1 MVFSPL
7 VVTLLVMGCIFT
19 ITMALRSIQQ
29 RSQISTVGA
38 AVARVNQPAPDM
50 RQMKLRQPFSER
62 VLKPM
67 LRQLY
72 SLGRYLTPSTSI
84 TKLQEK
90 LIVAGMPGGMTV
102 TDFLGLRFLAA
113 ATLSGIF
120 FAMTI
125 TQGSSGKSLMFAGG
139 AFLIGLYLPNMW
151 LNSKAQAR
159 QKAIARTLPDS
170 LDMMSICV
178 DAGLGFEAA
187 LQKVAFQSDSEL
199 ALEMR
204 RVISEIRV
212 GVSRADALRHLA
224 ERTQV
229 PDVASFVAVL
239 VQADRLGIAIRNV
252 LNTQSVQM
260 RILRRQ
266 RAEEE
271 AGKAPIKM
279 LIPLALFIF
288 PAMFAVILGPAV
300 PRILNSFK

>member
-1 MVFSPL
+1 MGFSP
-7 VVTLLVMGCIFT
+7 VGVTLLVMGCIFMV
-19 ITMALRSIQQ
+19 TMALRSIQQ
-29 RSQISTVGA
+29 RSQISAVGA
-38 AVARVNQPAPDM
+38 SLTRTNNVAPDA
-50 RQMKLRQPFSER
+50 RQMKLRQPFRER
-62 VLKPM
+62 VLKPTF
-67 LRQLY
+67 RQLY
-72 SLGRYLTPSTSI
+72 TLGRYLTPSTSI

-90 LIVAGMPGGMTV
+90 LIIAGMPGGMTV

-113 ATLSGIF
+113 ATLSGVL
-120 FAMTI
+120 FATMI
-125 TQGSSGKSLMFAGG
+125 SQGSSKALLYAGG
-139 AFLIGLYLPNMW
+139 GFLMGLYLPNMW
-151 LNSKAQAR
+151 LNSKAKAR
-159 QKAIARTLPDS
+159 QKAISRALPDT

-187 LQKVAFQSDSEL
+187 LQKVAFQSEGEL

-212 GVSRADALRHLA
+212 GVSRGDALRHLA

-229 PDVASFVAVL
+229 QDVASFVAVL
-239 VQADRLGIAIRNV
+239 IQADRLGIAIRNV

-260 RILRRQ
+260 RIVRRQ

-288 PAMFAVILGPAV
+288 PAMFAVILGPAI
-300 PRILNSFK
+300 PRVISAFK

>member
-1 MVFSPL
+1 MNSSL
-7 VVTLLVMGCIFT
+7 LLITLLVMGMIFA
-19 ITMALRSIQQ
+19 IIMALRHQ
-29 RSQISTVGA
+29 RRAQISTVGA
-38 AVARVNQPAPDM
+38 SMARSMQNTPTM
-50 RQMKLRQPFSER
+50 REMTLRQPFSER

-72 SLGRYLTPSTSI
+72 SLGRYFTPSASI
-84 TKLQEK
+84 SKLQEK

-113 ATLSGIF
+113 AVLGGVL
-120 FAMTI
+120 FALMVS
-125 TQGSSGKSLMFAGG
+125 QGNTAKTFMYTGG
-139 AFLIGLYLPNMW
+139 AFLFGLYLPNLW

-159 QKAIARTLPDS
+159 QKAIARALPDT

-187 LQKVAFQSDSEL
+187 LQKVAFQSEGEL
-199 ALEMR
+199 AMEMR

-229 PDVASFVAVL
+229 HDVASFVAVL
-239 VQADRLGIAIRNV
+239 VQADRLGIAIRSV
-252 LNTQSVQM
+252 LSTQSVQM
-260 RILRRQ
+260 RVVRRQ

-279 LIPLALFIF
+279 LIPLGLFIF
-288 PAMFAVILGPAV
+288 PAMFAILLGPAI
-300 PRILNSFK
+300 PRIMSAFR

>member
-1 MVFSPL
+1 MSPSL
-7 VVTLLVMGCIFT
+7 LLITLLVMGMIFA
-19 ITMALRSIQQ
+19 IVMALRYQ
-29 RSQISTVGA
+29 RREQISTVGA
-38 AVARVNQPAPDM
+38 SMTRTVQSAPDI
-50 RQMKLRQPFSER
+50 RQMTLRQPFSER
-62 VLKPM
+62 VLKPL

-72 SLGRYLTPSTSI
+72 GLGRYFTPSASI

-102 TDFLGLRFLAA
+102 TDFLGLRFLSAA
-113 ATLSGIF
+113 VMGGIF
-120 FAMTI
+120 FALMVS
-125 TQGSSGKSLMFAGG
+125 QGSTSKTLMYTLG
-139 AFLIGLYLPNMW
+139 AFLFGLYLPNLW

-159 QKAIARTLPDS
+159 QKAIARALPDT

-187 LQKVAFQSDSEL
+187 LQKVAFQSEGEL
-199 ALEMR
+199 AMEMR

-229 PDVASFVAVL
+229 QDVASFVAVL

-260 RILRRQ
+260 RVVRRQ

-288 PAMFAVILGPAV
+288 PAMFAILLGPAI
-300 PRILNSFK
+300 PRIMSAF

>member
-1 MVFSPL
+1 MISPL
-7 VVTLLVMGCIFT
+7 AVTLLVMGCIFMVV
-19 ITMALRSIQQ
+19 MALRTWQQ
-29 RSQISTVGA
+29 RTQISTVGA
-38 AVARVNQPAPDM
+38 SMARTAAPDI
-50 RQMKLRQPFSER
+50 RQMKLRQPFTER
-62 VLKPM
+62 VLKPV

-72 SLGRYLTPSTSI
+72 GLGRYLTPSTSI
-84 TKLQEK
+84 GKLQER
-90 LIVAGMPGGMTV
+90 LIIAGMPGGMTV

-113 ATLSGIF
+113 ATLGGLF
-120 FAMTI
+120 FAMMI
-125 TQGSSGKSLMFAGG
+125 SRQPAGKALLFTAI
-139 AFLIGLYLPNMW
+139 AFILGLFIPNMW
-151 LNSKAQAR
+151 LSSKAKAR
-159 QKAIARTLPDS
+159 QKAVARALPDT

-187 LQKVAFQSDSEL
+187 LQKVAFQSDGEL
-199 ALEMR
+199 AMEMR

-212 GVSRADALRHLA
+212 GVARADALRHLA

-279 LIPLALFIF
+279 LIPLAVFIF
-288 PAMFAVILGPAV
+288 PAMFAVLLGPAI
-300 PRILNSFK
+300 PRILASF

>member
-1 MVFSPL
+1 
-7 VVTLLVMGCIFT
+7 MGCTVMVI
-19 ITMALRSIQQ
+19 MALRTIQQ

-38 AVARVNQPAPDM
+38 AMSRNNANGIDM

-72 SLGRYLTPSTSI
+72 GFGRYLTPSNSI
-84 TKLQEK
+84 AQLQEK
-90 LIVAGMPGGMTV
+90 LIIAGMPGGMTV

-113 ATLSGIF
+113 ATLGGVV
-120 FAMTI
+120 FALTI
-125 TQGSSGKSLMFAGG
+125 TQESSSKWLLYTAATFI
-139 AFLIGLYLPNMW
+139 LGLYVPNYW
-151 LNSKAQAR
+151 LNNKAKAR
-159 QKAIARTLPDS
+159 QKAIATALPDI

-187 LQKVAFQSDSEL
+187 LQKVAFQSEGEL
-199 ALEMR
+199 AMEMR

-212 GVSRADALRHLA
+212 GVARADALRHLA
-224 ERTQV
+224 ERTKVQ
-229 PDVASFVAVL
+229 DVASFVAVL
-239 VQADRLGIAIRNV
+239 VQADKLGIAIRNV
-252 LNTQSVQM
+252 LSTQSVQM
-260 RILRRQ
+260 RIKRRQ

-288 PAMFAVILGPAV
+288 PAMFIVILGPAV
-300 PRILNSFK
+300 PRIMSSF

>member
-1 MVFSPL
+1 MTASPL
-7 VVTLLVMGCIFT
+7 LVTLLVMGCIFAVM
-19 ITMALRSIQQ
+19 MALRAIQQ

-38 AVARVNQPAPDM
+38 SLSRGGAAPDM
-50 RQMKLRQPFSER
+50 RQMTLRQPFSER
-62 VLKPM
+62 VIKPM

-72 SLGRYLTPSTSI
+72 GFGRYLTPSNSI

-113 ATLSGIF
+113 ATLAGLF
-120 FAMTI
+120 FALLI
-125 TQGSSGKSLMFAGG
+125 TKGETGKALMYAGG
-139 AFLIGLYLPNMW
+139 AFIAGLYLPNMW
-151 LNSKAQAR
+151 LNSKAKAR
-159 QKAIARTLPDS
+159 QKAIGRALPDT

-187 LQKVAFQSDSEL
+187 LQKVAFQSNDEL
-199 ALEMR
+199 AMEMR

-212 GVSRADALRHLA
+212 GVSRADALRHLS

-229 PDVASFVAVL
+229 QDVASFVAVL

-252 LNTQSVQM
+252 LNTQSAQM
-260 RILRRQ
+260 RIVRRQ

-279 LIPLALFIF
+279 LIPLAIFIF
-288 PAMFAVILGPAV
+288 PAMFAVIMGPAI
-300 PRILNSFK
+300 PKIMSSFK

>member
-1 MVFSPL
+1 MTTFPL
-7 VVTLLVMGCIFT
+7 LVTLLIMGCIFA
-19 ITMALRSIQQ
+19 ITMALRGLQQ
-29 RSQISTVGA
+29 RAQISTVGA
-38 AVARVNQPAPDM
+38 TLTRGNNAAPDL
-50 RQMKLRQPFSER
+50 RQMKLSQPFSER

-67 LRQLY
+67 FRRLY
-72 SLGRYLTPSTSI
+72 NFGRYLTPTASI
-84 TKLQEK
+84 GQLQQK

-102 TDFLGLRFLAA
+102 TDFLGMRFLAA
-113 ATLSGIF
+113 ATLGGVF
-120 FAMTI
+120 FAVGI
-125 TQGSSGKSLMFAGG
+125 SRGSAASALLYTAI
-139 AFLIGLYLPNMW
+139 AFGIGLYLPNIW
-151 LNSKAQAR
+151 LSSKAKAR
-159 QKAIARTLPDS
+159 QKAIARALPDT

-187 LQKVAFQSDSEL
+187 LQKVAFQSENEL
-199 ALEMR
+199 AMEMR

-212 GVSRADALRHLA
+212 GVARADALRHLA

-229 PDVASFVAVL
+229 QDVASFVAVL

-260 RILRRQ
+260 RIIRRQ

-288 PAMFAVILGPAV
+288 PAMFAILLGPII
-300 PRILNSFK
+300 PRVMSVF